1 MINDIWGL
9 LWDEGE
15 MAALLAKKE
24 VPCCLM
30 HNRHDAGS
38 YQNFLPD
45 FRGDLEKTLSVAE
58 AAGIKKDRIILDPG
72 IGFGKT
78 YEQNLLVM
86 KNLHLLRHFGLPVLL
101 GTSRKS
107 MIGNA
112 LDLQVT
118 EREEGTM
125 ATTVIG
131 RMAGVSVFRVHDVK
145 TNLRALRMT
154 DAILEADR

>member
-1 MINDIWGL
+1 
-9 LWDEGE
+9 
-15 MAALLAKKE
+15 
-24 VPCCLM
+24 
-30 HNRHDAGS
+30 
-38 YQNFLPD
+38 
-45 FRGDLEKTLSVAE
+45 
-58 AAGIKKDRIILDPG
+58 
-72 IGFGKT
+72 
-78 YEQNLLVM
+78 
-86 KNLHLLRHFGLPVLL
+86 
-101 GTSRKS
+101 

-112 LDLQVT
+112 LDLPVT